1 MDSPAGM
8 SLEQLFQEI
17 CGEIG
22 GLLRVGG
29 QKRKRVNS
37 SIAVYWYKHSSWPAM
52 QRRGPLSHLPGYAV
66 RDRSYADR
74 DLAYR
79 RVSSLS
85 MGIVPVSSS
94 PGTGSSGGGCSRAAA
109 AGATIPPY
117 PGLDCGGACPGQLQL
132 RLCVLVGMS
141 VGLSGPV
148 GQGCH
153 ASILTGFPKVDV
165 MYDRLLLYFRPAR
178 LTPFFLRASSRI
190 IDTPCP
196 VLYSCS

>member
-22 GLLRVGG
+22 GLFRVGG
-29 QKRKRVNS
+29 QKRRRVNS

-94 PGTGSSGGGCSRAAA
+94 PGTGSSGGGCSRVAA

-117 PGLDCGGACPGQLQL
+117 SGLDCGGACPGSASAPPLCAGWDVCGAVGTGRPGMPRFHPN
-132 RLCVLVGMS
+132 RLSKSRC
-141 VGLSGPV
+141 
-148 GQGCH
+148 
-153 ASILTGFPKVDV
+153 DV
-165 MYDRLLLYFRPAR
+165 RPA
-178 LTPFFLRASSRI
+178 LIILSAGTVDAIFLRTSSRI

-196 VLYSCS
+196 VLYFCS